1 MSRDLTAL
9 AVVHLQPI
17 EMDHVIQETN
27 GVRHIQIL
35 RHYLF
40 SNFLKNTFHRL
51 FDSLKQKNCVCD
63 DFEDKSMTLWI
74 PIFCFT

>member
-27 GVRHIQIL
+27 GVRHIQ
-35 RHYLF
+35 
-40 SNFLKNTFHRL
+40 NFFCAIIYFQTSSRIHVSS
-51 FDSLKQKNCVCD
+51 SL
-63 DFEDKSMTLWI
+63 ERI
-74 PIFCFT
+74 Y